1 MSAQYGWS
9 ASSVIEYELV
19 LANGTVTTASATR
32 NPDLFRALKG
42 GGNNFAIVVSY
53 RLQTYRQGD
62 VFGGNLIFPHT
73 DKTARKLLKAVRDFT
88 EYNTDD
94 KAAVIV
100 TAERAPIDLIDSWIL
115 FLFYDGP
122 VVPEGIFKNFTD
134 AHPILDTTKVQPY
147 AKLMAGSNWVVL
159 PASVVMIATETV
171 PLPSVADG
179 DDIMDVL
186 HGHWRNM
193 TDTTQ
198 LVPGIVSSI
207 AFQPFPKRIAQ
218 AALDRGG
225 DLIDVDPDVDR
236 LIIEMNYAFS
246 LRSDY
251 EKLDGIMQE
260 TYGGLRERV
269 IGYVQEARL
278 PDVYCPLFMNYAY
291 YRQDYWGRL
300 KPENAEFAHAVAE
313 QVDPAGFFRNRTGG
327 WKP

>member
-1 MSAQYGWS
+1 MVALCLFAFLAGFVDAIVGGGGLIQLPAFLLFMPQLSLVQTL
-9 ASSVIEYELV
+9 AS
-19 LANGTVTTASATR
+19 NKTASFAGTG
-32 NPDLFRALKG
+32 LSTFHYLKR
-42 GGNNFAIVVSY
+42 V
-53 RLQTYRQGD
+53 
-62 VFGGNLIFPHT
+62 
-73 DKTARKLLKAVRDFT
+73 KL
-88 EYNTDD
+88 
-94 KAAVIV
+94 
-100 TAERAPIDLIDSWIL
+100 
-115 FLFYDGP
+115 
-122 VVPEGIFKNFTD
+122 
-134 AHPILDTTKVQPY
+134 
-147 AKLMAGSNWVVL
+147 NWL
-159 PASVVMIATETV
+159 
-171 PLPSVADG
+171 
-179 DDIMDVL
+179 
-186 HGHWRNM
+186 
-193 TDTTQ
+193 Q

-246 LRSDY
+246 LQSDY

-269 IGYVQEARL
+269 LGYVQEARL

-327 WKP
+327 WKETERRGGRAYESGGNWGRGDERESDKRTRERGAVRGGADGEHEGGKGTGLQDLKRGRATRRALKY

>member
-179 DDIMDVL
+179 EDIMDAL

-246 LRSDY
+246 LQSDY

-269 IGYVQEARL
+269 LGYVQEARL